1 MGKTARYIAD
11 KLGGF
16 NPWFVGGGV
25 KCMPARPYMFLDSE
39 FQSLVCW
46 RGC

>member
-16 NPWFVGGGV
+16 NPWFVGGVLNACRRGV
-25 KCMPARPYMFLDSE
+25 YVF
-39 FQSLVCW
+39 
-46 RGC
+46 G